1 MFERE
6 IQRERETEKERE
18 RERERYKVLQPL
30 CCTRP
35 GCRNKILIEY
45 VWLLDEKYF

>member
-18 RERERYKVLQPL
+18 RERERETDIKFYSHYAVQALVVV
-30 CCTRP
+30 TR
-35 GCRNKILIEY
+35 Y
-45 VWLLDEKYF
+45 